1 MDQLEKIKQFLS
13 DMRDLLAK
21 GADENLD
28 SKIHAK
34 MRAEMDRRSIGGK
47 EIADHYRDIDES
59 IPAKQR
65 SNMKT
70 AIANQN
76 KPKLSVVKK
85 EFDTEEQHAFVS
97 KPSGSEQLYH
107 IHADGHR
114 ITDKP
119 MSLKAITTKHGPV
132 QRLEASGHKLV
143 PLNKAETV
151 EISKNGQWKIEK
163 SNYGPKGMGAYSTV
177 DNIKRKASRTGEE
190 HEHIGQNKGVRQ
202 YTTSGSS
209 TNAAREAAEAK
220 RQAEAN
226 KKAPVRTL
234 ADMSDEEKKELEDRY
249 KTNIKRASE
258 DGGLKKGADVAKE
271 ALTTGN
277 LPIMSGSH
285 QQPTDQEMFGHL
297 VKSEQEIKA
306 AEKAWEQSFAKGFDK
321 LKAPIDK
328 LNKSDVGKREWKPGK
343 SFNSMLTEEE
353 LAERN
358 KDATDR

>member
-1 MDQLEKIKQFLS
+1 VDQLEKIKQFLS
-13 DMRDLLAK
+13 EMRDLLEK
-21 GADENLD
+21 GTDEDLD
-28 SKIHAK
+28 SKIRAK
-34 MRAEMDRRSIGGK
+34 MHQEMDRRGWSGK
-47 EIADHYRDIDES
+47 QIADHYRDIDES

-65 SNMKT
+65 TNMKIS
-70 AIANQN
+70 IANQN
-76 KPKLSVVKK
+76 KPKLKVVKD
-85 EFDTEEQHAFVS
+85 E
-97 KPSGSEQLYH
+97 GSDQLFH
-107 IHADGHR
+107 IHSDGQR
-114 ITDKP
+114 ITDRP
-119 MSLKAITTKHGPV
+119 MPLKEITAKHGPV
-132 QRLEASGHKLV
+132 PKLEAAGHRLV
-143 PLNKAETV
+143 PL
-151 EISKNGQWKIEK
+151 SKEEESCSYNEHGQWKIEK
-163 SNYGPKGMGAYSTV
+163 SNYGPKGWGLYSQA

-190 HEHIGQNKGVRQ
+190 YEHIGQNKGVRQ

-220 RQAEAN
+220 RQAKAN

-234 ADMSDEEKKELEDRY
+234 SDMSDEEIKELEDRY

-358 KDATDR
+358 KDVTDR